1 MDQLPETI
9 QEALAQGRYAYAEEY
24 YALKILYEEGG
35 IVLCPEMRANLNLKK
50 LRLNRIFFGFE
61 DEEEMTAGCFGALR
75 EHYVIR
81 ALLDSYEE
89 DHIYNK
95 AFLPLRERIRDF
107 LMIHFRLKVNGRN
120 QLLKNEVQVYLPSVL
135 AYDMKNGENC
145 CKKVFHEIP
154 EGYEL
159 VRDTVLK
166 MWSDRL
172 MENWN
177 LYKRELNVK
186 RPSGAKPIH
195 GTHSLRSQQEIQQ
208 ELEGRIQEVVD
219 LYENS
224 TCWKLTKPIRVLGKL
239 FGK

>member
-1 MDQLPETI
+1 M
-9 QEALAQGRYAYAEEY
+9 
-24 YALKILYEEGG
+24 
-35 IVLCPEMRANLNLKK
+35 
-50 LRLNRIFFGFE
+50 
-61 DEEEMTAGCFGALR
+61 
-75 EHYVIR
+75 
-81 ALLDSYEE
+81 
-89 DHIYNK
+89 
-95 AFLPLRERIRDF
+95 
-107 LMIHFRLKVNGRN
+107 
-120 QLLKNEVQVYLPSVL
+120 
-135 AYDMKNGENC
+135 
-145 CKKVFHEIP
+145 
-154 EGYEL
+154 
-159 VRDTVLK
+159 LK